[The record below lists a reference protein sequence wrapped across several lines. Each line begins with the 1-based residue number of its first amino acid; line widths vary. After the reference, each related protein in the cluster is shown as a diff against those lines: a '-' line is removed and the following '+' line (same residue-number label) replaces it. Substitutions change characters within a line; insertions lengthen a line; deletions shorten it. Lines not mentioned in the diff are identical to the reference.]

1 MVKAIINIDDRTN
14 RVLNIVKAKYGL
26 KDKSSAI
33 ELVAKQY
40 ETELLEP
47 ELKPEYIDKAKKIM
61 AQDAVDVGTV
71 ANLRERLGI

>member
-33 ELVAKQY
+33 ELVTKQY

-61 AQDAVDVGTV
+61 AQDSVDVGTV

>member
-33 ELVAKQY
+33 ELVTKQY